1 MTNDLAKGQQNVT
14 DIFYKYRVQLK
25 NYIAK
30 RVFSKEDREDTGT
43 IMGNNESQK
52 KNRKRNKEY
61 I

>member
-30 RVFSKEDREDTGT
+30 RVFSKEDRED
-43 IMGNNESQK
+43 ILQNVFLSII
-52 KNRKRNKEY
+52 KNRYDRKTN
-61 I
+61 

>member
-30 RVFSKEDREDTGT
+30 RVFSKEDRRYFAECFLS
-43 IMGNNESQK
+43 II
-52 KNRKRNKEY
+52 KNRYDRKTH
-61 I
+61 